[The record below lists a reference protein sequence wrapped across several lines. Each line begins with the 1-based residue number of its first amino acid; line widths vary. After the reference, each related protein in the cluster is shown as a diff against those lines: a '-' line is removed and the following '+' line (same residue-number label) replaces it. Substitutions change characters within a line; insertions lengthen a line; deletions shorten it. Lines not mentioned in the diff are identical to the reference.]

1 MLVPADPRGLR
12 APRVWGSGAARGQ
25 FAGHYHH
32 VGTAREGALAAQ
44 EALGGWGCRAVRRGA
59 GREAFGA
66 SAATGQSVRALG
78 ASGTSSPFWALPPLL
93 EGALS
98 LEPARH
104 EI

>member
-1 MLVPADPRGLR
+1 MASS
-12 APRVWGSGAARGQ
+12 RVITTMSVQREKEPWRRRTRL
-25 FAGHYHH
+25 AG
-32 VGTAREGALAAQ
+32 GTAGRCNVGR
-44 EALGGWGCRAVRRGA
+44 GGRRLEPA
-59 GREAFGA
+59 RP
-66 SAATGQSVRALG
+66 QDSVRALG